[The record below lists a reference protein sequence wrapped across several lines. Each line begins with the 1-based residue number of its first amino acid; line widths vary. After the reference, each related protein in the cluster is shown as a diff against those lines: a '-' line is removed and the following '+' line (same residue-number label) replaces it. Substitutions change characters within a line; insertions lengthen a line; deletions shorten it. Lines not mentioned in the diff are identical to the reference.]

1 MEGWPLDSVLK
12 FGLGMAVIFLSFVQ
26 VGWLSMFGLDMF
38 FDTSRTTAHE
48 RARTIFRYITFMVI
62 VQAGIVVIYLLI
74 VFTDV

>member
-1 MEGWPLDSVLK
+1 MASWPLDSIIK
-12 FGLGMAVIFLSFVQ
+12 FGLAMAVIFLSFVQ

-48 RARTIFRYITFMVI
+48 RARSIFRYISFMVI
-62 VQAGIVVIYLLI
+62 VQIGIVVIYLMI